1 MLLVMPH
8 TRTVSAAET
17 YEPLEVELNYRHLYT
32 TNDTSVDSLFHYI
45 ISAED
50 EAPLPKEADAKGVFT
65 YDGTSGEGT
74 QDGDN
79 TVYDLEG
86 TLTFTFTAPGV
97 YAYEIKADLETD
109 EQKENAENYTFEP
122 RVMKV
127 SFYIINAEEGMKL
140 QMLTAEDDTGVKPNE
155 VELDPAYEGPE
166 ETTEESTT
174 EETTTEE
181 TTTEETTTEETTTEE
196 TTKEETTTKK
206 SDDTP
211 KTGDPVNI
219 VMFATMFVGGLLALT
234 AVVMWK
240 RKGSEEDA

>member
-1 MLLVMPH
+1 MKQTVVWCLVGIAALMLLMMPH
-8 TRTVSAAET
+8 TRTASAAET
-17 YEPLEVELNYRHLYT
+17 YEPLEVELTYRHLYT

-65 YDGTSGEGT
+65 YDGASGEGT
-74 QDGDN
+74 QDGDK

-86 TLTFTFTAPGV
+86 TLTFTFSVPGV
-97 YAYEIKADLETD
+97 YTYEIKGDLETD
-109 EQKENAENYTFEP
+109 GQKENAENYTFEH

-140 QMLTAEDDTGVKPNE
+140 RMLTAEDDTGVKPNE

-166 ETTEESTT
+166 ETTT

-181 TTTEETTTEETTTEE
+181 TTTEETTTGETTTEETTTEE
-196 TTKEETTTKK
+196 TTTKK
-206 SDDTP
+206 RDDTP
-211 KTGDPVNI
+211 KTGDPANI
-219 VMFATMFVGGLLALT
+219 VMFVSMFV
-234 AVVMWK
+234 
-240 RKGSEEDA
+240 